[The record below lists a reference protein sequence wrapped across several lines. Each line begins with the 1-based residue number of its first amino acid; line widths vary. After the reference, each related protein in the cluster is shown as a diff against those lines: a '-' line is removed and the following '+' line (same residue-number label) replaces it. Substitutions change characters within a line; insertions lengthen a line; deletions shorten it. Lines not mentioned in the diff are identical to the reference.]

1 MMDIRGLIPTTRKM
15 SHLFVA
21 LTVFVFSIGSS
32 SVSAAKEAPTS
43 RTANVAEVSKLPQI
57 TIGSVD
63 VAERLN
69 EDAAKLEPGPLRY
82 AITVDMSINPDNTG
96 TWETLDDGSQLW
108 RYRVHARGATDLNFG
123 FTRYHLPP
131 GATLHVIS
139 ENEDYYHGPYT
150 SADNQD
156 HGQHW
161 TPMVPGESAVVELY
175 VPAKEINNPTLALEL
190 GRVGMGYRDMM
201 GKPNMARQGACN
213 IDTICPQG
221 DNWRDDIRSANQ
233 FSFGGGFV
241 CSGTL
246 IMDVPGTFKPWYI
259 SATHCGLN
267 AGNAPS
273 LVMFWNYES
282 AVCGDLSGGIAN
294 NVQTG
299 GGTWRA
305 ARVDADFTL
314 VELNTQPDPSFQV
327 YYAGW
332 DATGA
337 VPPSSVGISHPSN
350 DEKALAF
357 NDDPL
362 GTSASCIGGPGTP
375 GTHWTVDNYEE
386 GMTEPGSSGS
396 GIWNT
401 YSNDPYAPNNPR
413 LVGVLSGGG
422 AACAGSV
429 PNTLG
434 DCYGKFSAAWVGAS
448 PSTRL
453 SDWLDPGNTGT
464 LIVDGA
470 DPMPAVCGDSFTSAG
485 EQCDD
490 GNTSN
495 GDGCSSSCAI
505 ETGFSCSN
513 PPDGPSVCAPIQCG
527 NGFVETGEQCD
538 DGDIVNGDGCSS
550 ACEVEAGFSCT
561 TPVDS
566 PSVCTMLPEGCSMP
580 NLAIPDD
587 NGAGV
592 SDGLTLTGGALTDL
606 DVTLN
611 ITHTYIGDLAVTL
624 TNESTGTSITLIDRP
639 GLPAINANFGCGN
652 NNIDTTLDDAA
663 ATQAEDQCSGTSPAM
678 GGTHSPTDALATFNG
693 ESATGT
699 WTLNVSDNVGQDTG
713 TLVEWCL
720 NATTA
725 TVDTD
730 NDGVTDDVDN
740 CTLVANTDQRDTDSD
755 GFGNICDPDF
765 DNNGVVNFLDF
776 NAWTPT
782 FNTACGDVDQD
793 MNGDGVCNFAD
804 YAIVTSYFLEPPGPG
819 AGGAN

>member
-1 MMDIRGLIPTTRKM
+1 MMNTSTLTTIANR
-15 SHLFVA
+15 LGYLFAFVA
-21 LTVFVFSIGSS
+21 ALLTFSL
-32 SVSAAKEAPTS
+32 SASAFAANADPTS
-43 RTANVAEVSKLPQI
+43 RTADVTDISKLPQV
-57 TIGSVD
+57 TVGSVSVD
-63 VAERLN
+63 QRLS
-69 EDAAKLEPGPLRY
+69 EDAAKTEPGPLRY
-82 AITVDMSINPDNTG
+82 AIPADMSINPDNAG
-96 TWETLDDGSQLW
+96 TWETLKDGSQLW

-123 FTRYHLPP
+123 FTKYHLPP

-139 ENEDYYHGPYT
+139 ESQDYFHGPYT
-150 SADNQD
+150 SKDNQE

-161 TPMVPGESAVVELY
+161 TPMVPGESAIVELF
-175 VPAKEINNPTLALEL
+175 VPAKQVNNTELRLEL

-201 GKPNMARQGACN
+201 GKPNMSRQGACN

-233 FSFGGGFV
+233 YSFGGGFI

-246 IMDVPGTFKPWYI
+246 IMDVPGTFQPWYI

-282 AVCGDLSGGIAN
+282 AVCGDLSGGIADDA
-294 NVQTG
+294 QTG
-299 GGTWRA
+299 GGVWRA

-314 VELNTQPDPSFQV
+314 VQLNTQPDPSFGV

-401 YSNDPYAPNNPR
+401 YSTDPYNPVERR

-422 AACAGSV
+422 AACAGGV
-429 PNTLG
+429 PNNLG
-434 DCYGKFSAAWVGAS
+434 DCYGKFSVAWNGPSA
-448 PSTRL
+448 STRL
-453 SDWLDPGNTGT
+453 SDWLDPGGTGT

-470 DPMPAVCGDSFTSAG
+470 DPMPAVCGDSTTGAG

-490 GNTSN
+490 GNTAN
-495 GDGCSSSCAI
+495 GDGCSSACAI

-513 PPDGPSVCAPIQCG
+513 PPDGPSVCSPIACG

-538 DGDIVNGDGCSS
+538 DGDLDNGDGCSS

-561 TPVDS
+561 APVDG
-566 PSVCTMLPEGCSMP
+566 PSVCMVLPEGCSTP
-580 NLAIPDD
+580 NSAIPDD
-587 NGAGV
+587 NTAGL
-592 SDGLTLTGGALTDL
+592 SDGLTLSGGALTDL
-606 DVTLN
+606 DVTLD
-611 ITHTYIGDLAVTL
+611 IQHTYVGDLVVTL
-624 TNESTGTSITLIDRP
+624 TNESTGTTITLLDRP
-639 GLPAINANFGCGN
+639 GLPAINPNFGCGN
-652 NNIDTTLDDAA
+652 DNIDATLDDAA
-663 ATQAEDQCSGTSPAM
+663 GTAAEDQCSATPPAI
-678 GGTHSPTDALATFNG
+678 GGTHAPTDALAAFNG
-693 ESATGT
+693 ESAEGT
-699 WTLNVSDNVGQDTG
+699 WTLNVSDNEGQDTG

-720 NATTA
+720 NATSSSI
-725 TVDTD
+725 DTD
-730 NDGVTDDVDN
+730 GDGVSDDADN
-740 CTLVANTDQRDTDSD
+740 CTLVINADQRDTNGD
-755 GFGNICDPDF
+755 GYGNACDPDI
-765 DNNGVVNFLDF
+765 NNDGVVNFIDISG
-776 NAWTPT
+776 WTPL
-782 FNTACGDVDQD
+782 FNSACGDVDED
-793 MNGDGVCNFAD
+793 FNGDGNCNFSD
-804 YAIVTSYFLEPPGPG
+804 FSLFPEYFLQPPGPSG
-819 AGGAN
+819 VAP